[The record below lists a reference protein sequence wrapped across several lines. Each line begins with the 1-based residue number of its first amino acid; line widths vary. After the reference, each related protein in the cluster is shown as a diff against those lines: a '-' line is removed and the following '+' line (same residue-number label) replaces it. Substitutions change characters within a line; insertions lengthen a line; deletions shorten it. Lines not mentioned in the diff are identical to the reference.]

1 MKIDSKARFSL
12 LDNGIID
19 QPSCRL
25 LLINGMLDELF
36 PIEDSML
43 MMQHGSVK
51 EARFFQGIKH
61 MGEPYAMPMIIQW
74 VKDLFAGIRG
84 ESDINVEDV
93 EVKELVKVSEVNGI
107 NGVNGMKKANGVNGT
122 NPYLKADKI

>member
-12 LDNGIID
+12 LENGIID

-51 EARFFQGIKH
+51 EARFFAGIKH
-61 MGEPYAMPMIIQW
+61 MGEPYAMPMAIQW
-74 VKDLFAGIRG
+74 VKDLFGGIRG
-84 ESDINVEDV
+84 ESDVDCEHESCTGK
-93 EVKELVKVSEVNGI
+93 EVVKVNESAV
-107 NGVNGMKKANGVNGT
+107 NGVNGHGANGVKMT
-122 NPYLKADKI
+122 NPYLEKDKY